1 MDSLLWDLRYALR
14 GLRRAPTFAVVAIL
28 TLGIGIGATT
38 AIFTVVDTVL
48 LEPLPYRHAASLVTV
63 GNLFS
68 SPAEYVRLR
77 DRTRAF
83 SELAAY
89 NPALDLALSGDGEP
103 VRVSGSSVSAN
114 LFATLGVGAQI
125 GRTFLAE
132 DNHTGH
138 DNLVVMS
145 HDFWLQRYSGDP
157 RILGRTLRLDG
168 ISRTVVGV
176 MPATF
181 HFPNA
186 KIQLWFPMQLDSKS
200 DTGYYWG
207 DGEFAFLGQLAS
219 GVTVAQ
225 AIADTRTVAHGVLK
239 EFPWRMP
246 DDCGLTASVVPLHQ
260 DMTGPARPTLVLLLA
275 AVGLVL
281 LVACVNVANLVL
293 ARAASREREMAIRAA
308 VGGSRSRVARQLLTE
323 SITLAALG
331 GLVGL
336 VLAIASLHAFI
347 AMLPADTP
355 RLTDVHIDARVALVT
370 ALLVASTGIAFGLA
384 PVLRLARPPR
394 AAGRRRVGEWLVTAQ
409 IAIAVVLVVGAGLLG
424 KSLMALGRVD
434 PGFVSE
440 RLVTATMEM
449 PSTVRD
455 SAEHE
460 TAVVSGVLQRV
471 RGIPGVQ
478 SVAVATTLPL
488 SGQPSGTVIASEA
501 HPLPE
506 GAGYPVVGYD
516 FVTPGYFRTMGSP
529 IREGRQFTDADRA
542 GALPVV
548 IVDQVTARTYWPG
561 QDPIGQRVRHAWMH
575 DWMTVVGVVGAVR
588 HDSLNTAPRPAF
600 YRPLLQQAD
609 WEVRRQLS
617 IAIRSTSDPGLLV
630 PALRAA
636 VAGVDASV
644 PLADI
649 ASAREVISRSVAG
662 PRTTTLLLGAFA
674 LAAVLL
680 GAIGIYGV
688 MSHAVAR
695 RTRDI
700 GIRMALGAQAE
711 RVLAL
716 TVGQGLTLVLSG
728 VVLGLVGA
736 IGATRLL
743 RAMLFGVTPVDPVLY
758 ASVPCFFALV
768 AIAAT
773 WGPARRAAR
782 IDPVIAIKSD

>member
-1 MDSLLWDLRYALR
+1 M
-14 GLRRAPTFAVVAIL
+14 
-28 TLGIGIGATT
+28 
-38 AIFTVVDTVL
+38 
-48 LEPLPYRHAASLVTV
+48 
-63 GNLFS
+63 
-68 SPAEYVRLR
+68 
-77 DRTRAF
+77 
-83 SELAAY
+83 
-89 NPALDLALSGDGEP
+89 
-103 VRVSGSSVSAN
+103 
-114 LFATLGVGAQI
+114 
-125 GRTFLAE
+125 
-132 DNHTGH
+132 
-138 DNLVVMS
+138 
-145 HDFWLQRYSGDP
+145 
-157 RILGRTLRLDG
+157 
-168 ISRTVVGV
+168 
-176 MPATF
+176 
-181 HFPNA
+181 
-186 KIQLWFPMQLDSKS
+186 
-200 DTGYYWG
+200 
-207 DGEFAFLGQLAS
+207 
-219 GVTVAQ
+219 
-225 AIADTRTVAHGVLK
+225 
-239 EFPWRMP
+239 
-246 DDCGLTASVVPLHQ
+246 
-260 DMTGPARPTLVLLLA
+260 
-275 AVGLVL
+275 
-281 LVACVNVANLVL
+281 
-293 ARAASREREMAIRAA
+293 
-308 VGGSRSRVARQLLTE
+308 
-323 SITLAALG
+323 
-331 GLVGL
+331 
-336 VLAIASLHAFI
+336 
-347 AMLPADTP
+347 
-355 RLTDVHIDARVALVT
+355 
-370 ALLVASTGIAFGLA
+370 
-384 PVLRLARPPR
+384 
-394 AAGRRRVGEWLVTAQ
+394 
-409 IAIAVVLVVGAGLLG
+409 
-424 KSLMALGRVD
+424 
-434 PGFVSE
+434 
-440 RLVTATMEM
+440 
-449 PSTVRD
+449 
-455 SAEHE
+455 
-460 TAVVSGVLQRV
+460 
-471 RGIPGVQ
+471 
-478 SVAVATTLPL
+478 
-488 SGQPSGTVIASEA
+488 
-501 HPLPE
+501 
-506 GAGYPVVGYD
+506 VGYD
-516 FVTPGYFRTMGSP
+516 FVTPGYFRTMGIP

-617 IAIRSTSDPGLLV
+617 IAIRSASDPGLLV

-743 RAMLFGVTPVDPVLY
+743 RAMLFGVTPIDPVLY